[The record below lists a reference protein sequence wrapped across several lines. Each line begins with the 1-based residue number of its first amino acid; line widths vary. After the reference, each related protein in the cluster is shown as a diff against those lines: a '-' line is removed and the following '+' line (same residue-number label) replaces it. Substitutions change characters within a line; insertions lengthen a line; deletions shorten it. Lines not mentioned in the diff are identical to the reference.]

1 MSFISKKKTAI
12 PGFGLTM
19 GITILAL
26 SLLVL
31 LPLSML
37 VIKGASL
44 SFSKFIEIITSQR
57 AIASYKLSF
66 GASLIAAFVNVVFGT
81 LVAWVLVRYKFPF
94 KRVVDALVDLPFALP
109 TAVAGI
115 TLTSLYSV
123 PVFADNIAFTGTFS
137 AVKKNTDFT
146 PVSVPVRDTT
156 EVSNGAYNGFIE
168 EFSSK

>member
-66 GASLIAAFVNVVFGT
+66 GASLLDMSF
-81 LVAWVLVRYKFPF
+81 LVREW
-94 KRVVDALVDLPFALP
+94 LMHL
-109 TAVAGI
+109 
-115 TLTSLYSV
+115 
-123 PVFADNIAFTGTFS
+123 
-137 AVKKNTDFT
+137 
-146 PVSVPVRDTT
+146 
-156 EVSNGAYNGFIE
+156 
-168 EFSSK
+168 